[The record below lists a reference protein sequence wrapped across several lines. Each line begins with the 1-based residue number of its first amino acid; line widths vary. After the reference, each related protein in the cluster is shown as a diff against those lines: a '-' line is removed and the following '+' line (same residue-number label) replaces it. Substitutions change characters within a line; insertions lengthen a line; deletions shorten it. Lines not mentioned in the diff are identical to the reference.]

1 MPDAYKYGVISRK
14 DYWNIYPEERKDYR
28 GAFKEWQIKDFLRCK
43 NEFAADYIPE
53 NCVQHMTAR
62 DFYEACAVCYKAV
75 RIEQRVHFPFK
86 DSKKEHLYYNGTT
99 PKELY
104 YMFADGRD
112 DGLSN
117 VPMDDVTAFAEW
129 RNQKGPYYEFNGH
142 HPWEILP
149 SGSVEYSMHLQVMK
163 SPRGFYYG
171 LSGSTFH
178 RSKDTIHSYL
188 AVRKAGLPVKIYDGQ
203 KMVAR
208 FEETDMIGIVP
219 QGRSTS
225 YVDRIMQYEIMDA
238 VHLSDDEKPEQ
249 VAEKAIWQP
258 EIECKLL

>member
-1 MPDAYKYGVISRK
+1 MYIFPSR
-14 DYWNIYPEERKDYR
+14 I
-28 GAFKEWQIKDFLRCK
+28 Q
-43 NEFAADYIPE
+43 
-53 NCVQHMTAR
+53 
-62 DFYEACAVCYKAV
+62 
-75 RIEQRVHFPFK
+75 
-86 DSKKEHLYYNGTT
+86 KKEHLYYNGTT

-112 DGLSN
+112 DGLSC
-117 VPMDDVTAFAEW
+117 VPLDDAAAFAEW
-129 RNQKGPYYEFNGH
+129 RNQKEPYYEFNGH

-163 SPRGFYYG
+163 SSNGFYYG

-188 AVRKAGLPVKIYDGQ
+188 AMRKAGLPVKIYDGL
-203 KMVAR
+203 KMAAR

-219 QGRSTS
+219 QGRSAS

-238 VHLSDDEKPEQ
+238 VHLSDDEDPER
-249 VAEKAIWQP
+249 VAAKAIWQP